1 VGPLAVV
8 PQTPATSYPP
18 AVSEGDPAAY
28 EARPLPTALRRL
40 RTVAGATRTPRR
52 NRHLANLLAFIA
64 GTLNSVGFV
73 AVSVYTS
80 HMTGLTAS
88 VADHI
93 VLRSWGL
100 VRIGLIAIAAFV
112 LGAAACAVLFNWG
125 RRRHH
130 EARYATVLVV
140 EAVLILAFGALAD
153 QLTWRHR
160 DLVSVAVLCFT
171 MGLQNAIIT
180 KISAAQIRTT
190 HVTGMVTDIGIEL
203 GKLAY
208 RSRLAGQPPVT
219 ADLPKLGML
228 AGLVALFFVG
238 GIAGAAG
245 YLAMGF
251 PVLVA
256 PALVL
261 LVVAAPPLVADARSA
276 SARREARGAAS

>member
-1 VGPLAVV
+1 M
-8 PQTPATSYPP
+8 
-18 AVSEGDPAAY
+18 
-28 EARPLPTALRRL
+28 PTVWRRL
-40 RTVAGATRTPRR
+40 RTVACATRTPRR

-64 GTLNSVGFV
+64 GALNSVGFV

-100 VRIGLIAIAAFV
+100 VRIGLIAITAFV
-112 LGAAACAVLFNWG
+112 VGAMTCAVLFNWG

-130 EARYATVLVV
+130 EARYATVLVL
-140 EAVLILAFGALAD
+140 EALLILAFGALAD

-160 DLVSVAVLCFT
+160 DLVFVAVLCFT

-276 SARREARGAAS
+276 SARREARDAAS

>member
-1 VGPLAVV
+1 MPPPPQPPPQSRFAGLA
-8 PQTPATSYPP
+8 
-18 AVSEGDPAAY
+18 AA
-28 EARPLPTALRRL
+28 RL

-64 GTLNSVGFV
+64 GMLNSVGFV

-88 VADHI
+88 VADHL
-93 VLRSWGL
+93 VLGSLRL
-100 VRIGLIAIAAFV
+100 VGIGLEAITCFV
-112 LGAAACAVLFNWG
+112 LGAMTCAMVFNWG

-130 EARYATVLVV
+130 EARFANVLVL
-140 EAVLILAFGALAD
+140 EALLILAFGGLAD

-160 DLVSVAVLCFT
+160 DLVFVAVLCFT

-190 HVTGMVTDIGIEL
+190 HVTGMITDIGIEL
-203 GKLAY
+203 GKATY
-208 RSRLAGQPPVT
+208 RSRMAGQPPVQ
-219 ADLPKLGML
+219 ADLGKLAML

-238 GIAGAAG
+238 GVAGAAG
-245 YLAMGF
+245 YLGLGF

-261 LVVAAPPLVADARSA
+261 LVVAAPPLVADLRAR
-276 SARREARGAAS
+276 

>member
-1 VGPLAVV
+1 VSAPSPSVAGTVV
-8 PQTPATSYPP
+8 S
-18 AVSEGDPAAY
+18 
-28 EARPLPTALRRL
+28 RL

-64 GTLNSVGFV
+64 GMLNSVGFV

-80 HMTGLTAS
+80 HMTGMTAS
-88 VADHI
+88 VADH
-93 VLRSWGL
+93 L
-100 VRIGLIAIAAFV
+100 V
-112 LGAAACAVLFNWG
+112 LGSMRLVGIGVEAITCFVAGAATCAVLFNWG

-130 EARYATVLVV
+130 EARFATVLVL
-140 EAVLILAFGALAD
+140 ESLLILAFGGLAD
-153 QLTWRHR
+153 LLTWRHR
-160 DLVSVAVLCFT
+160 DVVFVAVLCFT

-208 RSRLAGQPPVT
+208 RSRMPGQPAVR
-219 ADLPKLGML
+219 ADVAKLSML
-228 AGLVALFFVG
+228 TGLVSLFFVG
-238 GIAGAAG
+238 GVAGALG
-245 YLAMGF
+245 YLALGF

-261 LVVAAPPLVADARSA
+261 LAVAAPPLVADLRHRAEPGTGRDA
-276 SARREARGAAS
+276 PFTMA

>member
-1 VGPLAVV
+1 MSPQPPQRLVGLA
-8 PQTPATSYPP
+8 A
-18 AVSEGDPAAY
+18 
-28 EARPLPTALRRL
+28 RRL

-64 GTLNSVGFV
+64 GMLNSVGFV

-88 VADHI
+88 VADHL
-93 VLRSWGL
+93 VLGSMRL
-100 VRIGLIAIAAFV
+100 VGIGLEAITCFV
-112 LGAAACAVLFNWG
+112 LGAMTCAMLFNWG

-130 EARYATVLVV
+130 EARFANVLVL
-140 EAVLILAFGALAD
+140 EALLILAFGGLAD

-160 DLVSVAVLCFT
+160 DLVFVAVLCFT

-190 HVTGMVTDIGIEL
+190 HVTGMITDIGIEL
-203 GKLAY
+203 GKATY
-208 RSRLAGQPPVT
+208 RSRMATQPPVR
-219 ADLPKLGML
+219 ADLAKLGML
-228 AGLVALFFVG
+228 GGLVALFFVG
-238 GIAGAAG
+238 GVAGAAG
-245 YLAMGF
+245 YLGLGF

-261 LVVAAPPLVADARSA
+261 LVVAAPPLVADLRAR
-276 SARREARGAAS
+276 